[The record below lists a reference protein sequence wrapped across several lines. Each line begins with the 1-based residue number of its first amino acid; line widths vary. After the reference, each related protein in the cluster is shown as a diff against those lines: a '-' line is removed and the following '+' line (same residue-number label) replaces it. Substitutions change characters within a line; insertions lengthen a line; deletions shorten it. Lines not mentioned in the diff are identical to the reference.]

1 MRLLVRS
8 IWLILICLVIVQGV
22 LQCFYPEALQRV
34 RDRLGRLLE
43 LTSPGERVRPGRAG
57 KASFMQ
63 RAFGF
68 MLILIGLLF
77 LMTTLGVIR

>member
-22 LQCFYPEALQRV
+22 LQCFYPGTLQRL

-43 LTSPGERVRPGRAG
+43 LTSPGERVRPGRA
-57 KASFMQ
+57 KATFMQ

-68 MLILIGLLF
+68 LLILIGLLF